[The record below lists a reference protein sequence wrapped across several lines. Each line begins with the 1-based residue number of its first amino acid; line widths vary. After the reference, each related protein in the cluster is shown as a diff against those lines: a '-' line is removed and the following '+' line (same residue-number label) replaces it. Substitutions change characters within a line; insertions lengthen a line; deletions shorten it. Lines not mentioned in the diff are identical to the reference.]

1 MIAPSC
7 LCREYQSGCLIFNS
21 LINELRSQFSWEE
34 KPWKG
39 WTLKIAM
46 CQNSSLRMIK
56 CFAHR
61 KPASSAYKLPQS
73 WYCGPFVFLTIK
85 VVTVSFFNCCVHW
98 WNIFESWEKILV
110 ATGDCLIEWFISWLR
125 ADWSTVPLPPSYF
138 VCWGEPSYEGTR
150 SLLGVNHLFLFT
162 SNTHWSSFHFH
173 QQIKYCLHLNI
184 SHLAP
189 FLLAK

>member
-1 MIAPSC
+1 MQTRCKCTKPNIGFVITWITTGVSECLSSFSMIAPSC

-73 WYCGPFVFLTIK
+73 WYCQPFDFWWPLILSTSGLPTGRQSWGRQFWVHQSSGLPTLIMKTYFDMFWTIHGKYNRLKCSSALGNTFPIIFGTSLT
-85 VVTVSFFNCCVHW
+85 
-98 WNIFESWEKILV
+98 
-110 ATGDCLIEWFISWLR
+110 R
-125 ADWSTVPLPPSYF
+125 P
-138 VCWGEPSYEGTR
+138 
-150 SLLGVNHLFLFT
+150 
-162 SNTHWSSFHFH
+162 
-173 QQIKYCLHLNI
+173 
-184 SHLAP
+184 
-189 FLLAK
+189 